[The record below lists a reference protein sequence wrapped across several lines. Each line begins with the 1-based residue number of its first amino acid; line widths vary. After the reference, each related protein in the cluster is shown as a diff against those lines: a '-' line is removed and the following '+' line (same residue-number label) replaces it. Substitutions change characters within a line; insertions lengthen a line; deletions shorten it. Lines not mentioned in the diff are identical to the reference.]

1 MDAKVQGKPVRESRV
16 EMVEIALPNDANT
29 VGSVLGGKVLHLID
43 IAGAIA
49 AHRHSR
55 HAVVTASIDEVDFR
69 YPIRVGQ
76 MILLFA
82 SVNYVARSSMEV
94 GVKVVAEDPIS
105 GERRHT
111 STAYLTF
118 VALGADGHPTAVP
131 PLVPETPEEKRRYD
145 EAAARRARRLEA
157 LAARRSGRR
166 RSE

>member
-1 MDAKVQGKPVRESRV
+1 MSTRPGKPVSESRV

-55 HAVVTASIDEVDFR
+55 RAVVTASIDEVDFR
-69 YPIRVGQ
+69 SPIRIGQ

-94 GVKVVAEDPIS
+94 GVKVLSEDPLT

-111 STAYLTF
+111 SSAYLTF
-118 VALGADGHPTAVP
+118 VALGADGRPVEVP
-131 PLVPETPEEKRRYD
+131 PVIPESPDEKRRYE
-145 EAAARRARRLEA
+145 EAAVRRARRLES
-157 LAARRSGRR
+157 LAARRARQSR
-166 RSE
+166 